1 MRNVIFKTQ
10 YNSVPFSGEVIG
22 PEYCI
27 DPTGYIPPKRQIEN
41 MLYAGAILDQSRR
54 EDYDF
59 NGDEKLEYRKEFD
72 VRRPDFDRVDASV
85 FMSELLASGEVA
97 SDSGSDNGESSEP
110 SVSDSGSGDSGT
122 TE

>member
-1 MRNVIFKTQ
+1 MRNVKFKTQ
-10 YNSVPFSGEVIG
+10 YNSEPFSGEVIG

-41 MLYAGAILDQSRR
+41 MLYAGLILDSSRK

-72 VRRPDFDRVDASV
+72 VRRPDFDRVDATAIV
-85 FMSELLASGEVA
+85 SELYSSGKASA
-97 SDSGSDNGESSEP
+97 DSGSDDGKSSES